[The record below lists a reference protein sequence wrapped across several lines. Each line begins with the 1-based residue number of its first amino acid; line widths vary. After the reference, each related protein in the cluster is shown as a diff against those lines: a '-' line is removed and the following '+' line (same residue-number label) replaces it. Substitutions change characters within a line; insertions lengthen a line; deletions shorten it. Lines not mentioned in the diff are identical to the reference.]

1 MKKQKEVFAYFVVD
15 LVMGQRHRLFQLH
28 PTEFRGAVERTAH
41 LPSDLPTSHPSHTIH
56 NAVRNLRYTISQP
69 QIAPSTLIRLKA
81 SQELQDAFNT
91 LVSSPSQRGLL
102 ATIKNET
109 LIPTQTL
116 PAKDDFLSDLN
127 SLAPLLSPNE
137 ATYILLKQDGN
148 AADGYI
154 AVTYVPD
161 TANVRQKMLFAS
173 TRLTLVRELGV
184 ERFRETVFVTSGE
197 ELTPKGWERHERH
210 NRLDAPL
217 TEEEAGL
224 KHIKDA
230 EAEESGGTGARKSHV
245 SAGISLNMGDEV
257 GEALEG
263 LKDAP
268 EGALV
273 MIVRYLDPSRHE
285 HKFSDTPNR
294 KSTLRQKPST
304 STPPN
309 NPSNPPPS
317 VPRSRPPN
325 PATRST
331 ATQAN
336 KASSSCTAA
345 QAKARLR
352 NAWSTL
358 LRALSS
364 LLWLRMQGLRSVRG
378 LRLVHLMSGLL
389 RRLLVSFRSRRLR
402 VRGLLDLRDREEGRL
417 ASFPL

>member
-1 MKKQKEVFAYFVVD
+1 M
-15 LVMGQRHRLFQLH
+15 
-28 PTEFRGAVERTAH
+28 
-41 LPSDLPTSHPSHTIH
+41 
-56 NAVRNLRYTISQP
+56 
-69 QIAPSTLIRLKA
+69 
-81 SQELQDAFNT
+81 
-91 LVSSPSQRGLL
+91 
-102 ATIKNET
+102 
-109 LIPTQTL
+109 
-116 PAKDDFLSDLN
+116 
-127 SLAPLLSPNE
+127 
-137 ATYILLKQDGN
+137 
-148 AADGYI
+148 
-154 AVTYVPD
+154 TYVPD

-273 MIVRYLDPSRHE
+273 MIVRCLLFHNERS
-285 HKFSDTPNR
+285 FSDTPNR
-294 KSTLRQKPST
+294 KSTSRQKPST
-304 STPPN
+304 STQHN
-309 NPSNPPPS
+309 NPSNPPTS
-317 VPRSRPPN
+317 APRSRPQN

-345 QAKARLR
+345 QAKARSK

-358 LRALSS
+358 LRAPSS
-364 LLWLRMQGLRSVRG
+364 SLWLRMQGLRSVRG
-378 LRLVHLMSGLL
+378 LRLARLMSGLL

-417 ASFPL
+417 GTSLARDGVEIRVGEYA